1 MPSIDGVFFRSRM
14 PWIFEVRSFRGEKYH
29 LLPVVG
35 LVNLEL
41 PWIFVETYGSHDG
54 SMGLVYLPNIY
65 QKKMVRIIYHKN

>member
-1 MPSIDGVFFRSRM
+1 MPSNDGVFSEAACLGFLKSEAS
-14 PWIFEVRSFRGEKYH
+14 EVKKYH

-54 SMGLVYLPNIY
+54 SMGLVYLP
-65 QKKMVRIIYHKN
+65 